1 MNILAI
7 LLVEYHFQR
16 SLITISGIRGVII
29 SERPIIVFLFSVDF
43 FQKNFLKNNC
53 TKLIVPVIFFFFN
66 LSDSVML
73 EIITRRLNGG

>member
-29 SERPIIVFLFSVDF
+29 SERPIIVFLSSVDF
-43 FQKNFLKNNC
+43 FQK
-53 TKLIVPVIFFFFN
+53 I
-66 LSDSVML
+66 S
-73 EIITRRLNGG
+73 